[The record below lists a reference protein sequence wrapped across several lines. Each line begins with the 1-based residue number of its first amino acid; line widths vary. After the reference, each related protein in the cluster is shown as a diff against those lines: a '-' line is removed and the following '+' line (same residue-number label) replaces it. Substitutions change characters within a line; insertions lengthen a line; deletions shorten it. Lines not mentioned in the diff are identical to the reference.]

1 VDFLLQSDIAGT
13 FDSYRRIFDYGLA
26 GFLVLFYVFKIVRMG
41 DEHRQELLKVRKSI
55 LLRIA
60 RIESAMV
67 LLSSLLQ
74 MRPCMFEK
82 RIEIESTFKHMLTP
96 EEFDDLDLVKE
107 KERKTNDEQ
116 Y

>member
-1 VDFLLQSDIAGT
+1 MDYILQADIASS
-13 FDSYRRIFDYGLA
+13 FDAYRRIFDYGLA

-41 DEHRQELLKVRKSI
+41 DEHRQELLKIRKSV
-55 LLRIA
+55 LLRVA

-67 LLSSLLQ
+67 LLASLLQ

-82 RIEIESTFKHMLTP
+82 RIEIESTFKHMLSP
-96 EEFDDLDLVKE
+96 EEFDDFDLVKE
-107 KERKTNDEQ
+107 KERKLEDEQ